1 MKIAQIRKFL
11 VALAAAAGVA
21 VTVLADGH
29 FSVEDGISIALA
41 VAGALGVYATPN
53 KPAV

>member
-1 MKIAQIRKFL
+1 MKIPQIRKFL
-11 VALAAAAGVA
+11 VAAGAAAAVA

-29 FSVEDGISIALA
+29 FSVEDGIAVALA

>member
-11 VALAAAAGVA
+11 VALGAAAAVA

-29 FSVEDGISIALA
+29 FSVEDGVSIAVA
-41 VAGALGVYATPN
+41 VAGALGVYRVPN
-53 KPAV
+53 EFPV